1 MFGDGRHAMDH
12 LAQQQANL
20 VVVQQQ
26 GIIVLEIG
34 DATFRTTWD
43 VLRGSAYRYTS
54 DRCTSGGKQEVPFSW
69 TVIQLVLLN

>member
-20 VVVQQQ
+20 VQQQ

-43 VLRGSAYRYTS
+43 VLRGSAYFRS
-54 DRCTSGGKQEVPFSW
+54 MHTSGGKQEVPFSW
-69 TVIQLVLLN
+69 TVIQLVLLS